1 MKILVLN
8 CGSSSLK
15 YQLINMENEEVLAWG
30 LVEKIGEA
38 KPYLKHQRK
47 EKKDFKL
54 EKNIANHNQA
64 VELVLKILQD
74 EKYGVISNM
83 EEINVVGHRVVHGGE
98 KFSGSVL
105 ITDEVINALKE
116 NIKLAPLHNPANIV
130 GIEVS
135 QQLMPETP
143 DVGVFDTAFH
153 QSMPAASYLYPLP
166 YDWYENHGVR
176 KYGFHGTSHKFVC
189 RRGAELLKKSY
200 DDLKIISCH
209 LGNGASIA
217 AVNKG
222 TVVDTSMGLT
232 PLEGLAMGTRV
243 GDMDPGIIPYIM
255 KEKKLDI
262 TEIDRILNKESGVLG
277 ISGISNDFRDLSE
290 AAASGNKRAATAIDI
305 FVNRVKKY
313 IGSYIAL
320 MGGLDLLVFTAG
332 IGENAV
338 EIREEILNNMEYLGI
353 EIDKKR
359 NNNRA
364 QEIKISNENS
374 KVEVYVIPTNEE
386 LVIARESKKIVE
398 EHIKK
403 IIKKLI
409 E

>member
-105 ITDEVINALKE
+105 ITDEVINVLKE

-255 KEKKLDI
+255 KEKNLDI